1 MSDDGW
7 ITWLCDLVKPGAD
20 ALGAEVVGEPVRGL
34 GNRSVGC
41 RVATP
46 DAVRWMRVITKST
59 QWAGGPA
66 WTGNVDANVLTNV
79 ANKPV
84 VLDVAEWDESGRRIR
99 AELMTFA
106 PGAQI
111 SADMVLRQHIDLDHR
126 WWSEL
131 SCSLDALATF
141 STDRVCLDEQLLQRR
156 LLAMFGL
163 SIDVDTL
170 VWSTAHG
177 DIHWAN
183 LTAPRCWILDWE
195 SWGRAPA
202 SYDAALLL
210 CVSLLE
216 PDTAGRVYAAFSDVL
231 DTHTGH
237 IAQLAAAAKLLGL
250 VEYGDHPDLAVS
262 LHRHARQVMDTL

>member
-7 ITWLCDLVKPGAD
+7 IRWLCDLVKPGAE
-20 ALGAEVVGEPVRGL
+20 ALGAEVIGESVRGL

-46 DAVRWMRVITKST
+46 DAQRWMRVITAPM
-59 QWAGGPA
+59 QWGGGPA
-66 WTGNVDANVLTNV
+66 WTGNTDANAITSV
-79 ANKPV
+79 AKPV

-99 AELMTFA
+99 AELMTLA
-106 PGAQI
+106 PGTRI

-131 SCSLDALATF
+131 HCSLDALATF
-141 STDRVCLDEQLLQRR
+141 PTDRVCLDEQLLQRR
-156 LLAMFGL
+156 LLAAFGL
-163 SIDVDTL
+163 PIDVDTV

-177 DIHWAN
+177 DVHWAN
-183 LTAPRCWILDWE
+183 LTAPQCWILDWE

-202 SYDAALLL
+202 GYDAALLL

-216 PDTAGRVYAAFSDVL
+216 SDMASLLRTAFADIL
-231 DTHTGH
+231 DTPTGY

-250 VEYGDHPDLAVS
+250 VEYGDHPDLAVP
-262 LHRHARQVMDTL
+262 LHRHARQIIDAL